1 MVVSHAE
8 RWQRLRQTSQVQCP
22 HLKSQSA
29 DNQIYDSQWP
39 AGDYL
44 CDKNQQLAT
53 DQLGLN
59 RCKHNVGWQHQSQ
72 LKGVSF

>member
-1 MVVSHAE
+1 MIVSHAE

-59 RCKHNVGWQHQSQ
+59 RCKHNVRWQHQSR
-72 LKGVSF
+72 LKGISF